1 MADKVFGIDVS
12 KWQGD
17 FDFSKAMNEGV
28 KFAILRGAYA
38 NSKDV
43 KFEQFY
49 ATCKSLKLPVGVY
62 HYSMAKTVNEAI
74 NEANYLISN
83 VLKGKQF
90 EYPIYMDVEDATQK
104 KLGKKLLTDIVVA
117 YCETLEN
124 AGYYVGIYSSKSF
137 FSTYMDEK
145 RLEPYDKWVAQ
156 WSKDCTY
163 GSSYGMWQFGGETN
177 LIRSNKISG
186 VTCDQDYALKDYPT
200 IIKNAKLNGYNGATV
215 PPVTTVPT
223 APTPSIKV
231 GDTVAV
237 INAINYDNG
246 KKFVKWHSKYTVMA
260 LKGSRAV
267 IGVKGVVTSAIDVKN
282 LKKV

>member
-1 MADKVFGIDVS
+1 MSKVFGIDVS

-28 KFAILRGAYA
+28 KFAILRGAY
-38 NSKDV
+38 SKTKDV

-49 ATCKSLKLPVGVY
+49 ATCKSLKLPIGVY

-74 NEANYLISN
+74 NEANFLISHI
-83 VLKGKQF
+83 LKGKQF
-90 EYPIYMDVEDATQK
+90 EYPIYMDVEDATQR
-104 KLGKKLLTDIVVA
+104 KLGKKLLTDIVIA

-137 FSTYMDEK
+137 FSSYMDEK
-145 RLEPYDKWVAQ
+145 RLTPYDKWVAQ
-156 WSKDCTY
+156 WNESCTY
-163 GSSYGMWQFGGETN
+163 NGSYGMWQFGGETN
-177 LIRSNKISG
+177 PIRSNKIAG

-200 IIKNAKLNGYNGATV
+200 IIKKAKLNGYNTTTE
-215 PPVTTVPT
+215 VT
-223 APTPSIKV
+223 TPSIKV
-231 GDTVAV
+231 GDTVKV
-237 INAINYDNG
+237 VNAINYDTG
-246 KKFVKWHSKYTVMA
+246 KKFIKWHSKYTVMQ

-282 LKKV
+282 LKKI